1 MLHNETLHYLDN
13 AATTIVDEAVAD
25 AVRKAMVEHWAN
37 PSSLYGPGCESRRL
51 LEKARAGVA
60 KTLGASPEEVFFTGC
75 GSESNNIA
83 ILGAA
88 LARKSW
94 GKRVVVS
101 GYEHPS
107 VAMPMERLRQLGF
120 SVQEIRA
127 MLEDPSAAQ
136 YYILKRMT
144 ALREEKRRLEQ
155 LDRAEGTVRH
165 PLEIWK
171 DPDSGREKYI
181 RLILDE
187 QNARTV
193 LNVVTEEG
201 DHTYSWHS
209 NSVSLDH
216 YRAGLL
222 LYQKP

>member
-37 PSSLYGPGCESRRL
+37 PSSLYTPGGESRRL

-60 KTLGASPEEVFFTGC
+60 KTLGAAPEEVFFTGC

-101 GYEHPS
+101 G
-107 VAMPMERLRQLGF
+107 
-120 SVQEIRA
+120 
-127 MLEDPSAAQ
+127 
-136 YYILKRMT
+136 
-144 ALREEKRRLEQ
+144 
-155 LDRAEGTVRH
+155 
-165 PLEIWK
+165 
-171 DPDSGREKYI
+171 
-181 RLILDE
+181 
-187 QNARTV
+187 
-193 LNVVTEEG
+193 
-201 DHTYSWHS
+201 
-209 NSVSLDH
+209 
-216 YRAGLL
+216 
-222 LYQKP
+222 

>member
-60 KTLGASPEEVFFTGC
+60 KTLGADPEEVFFTGC

-94 GKRVVVS
+94 GTS
-101 GYEHPS
+101 IPAWPCPWNGC
-107 VAMPMERLRQLGF
+107 G
-120 SVQEIRA
+120 
-127 MLEDPSAAQ
+127 
-136 YYILKRMT
+136 
-144 ALREEKRRLEQ
+144 
-155 LDRAEGTVRH
+155 
-165 PLEIWK
+165 
-171 DPDSGREKYI
+171 
-181 RLILDE
+181 
-187 QNARTV
+187 
-193 LNVVTEEG
+193 
-201 DHTYSWHS
+201 SWAS
-209 NSVSLDH
+209 TW
-216 YRAGLL
+216 
-222 LYQKP
+222 